1 MTFSRDCV
9 GVNRQNLVNIS
20 LTVLLV
26 LTHLLDFH
34 YPYMFNDIM
43 EFQANL
49 QIFNINGEVICWS
62 NENTC
67 VVAVFRVCL
76 TIFVK

>member
-1 MTFSRDCV
+1 MTFSQAWV

-34 YPYMFNDIM
+34 YPYMFNDI
-43 EFQANL
+43 
-49 QIFNINGEVICWS
+49 
-62 NENTC
+62 T
-67 VVAVFRVCL
+67 
-76 TIFVK
+76 